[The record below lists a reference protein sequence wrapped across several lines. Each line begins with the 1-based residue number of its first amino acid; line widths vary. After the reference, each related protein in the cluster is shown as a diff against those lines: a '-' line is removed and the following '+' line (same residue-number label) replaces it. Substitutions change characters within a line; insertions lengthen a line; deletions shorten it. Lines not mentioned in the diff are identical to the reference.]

1 MERGQPRRV
10 DLRSWPPTQGP
21 LFLRIFFDIIRNS
34 LGREGYM
41 GFLVLGIVLTVNVRP
56 LTPEQIPITLA
67 VLAIVLA
74 VFLVWSY
81 LKGRQKGPP

>member
-1 MERGQPRRV
+1 LRR
-10 DLRSWPPTQGP
+10 
-21 LFLRIFFDIIRNS
+21 FFAIIRNS

-41 GFLVLGIVLTVNVRP
+41 GVLVLGIVLTVNVRP

-74 VFLVWSY
+74 ATLS
-81 LKGRQKGPP
+81 GHI